1 MKTKNEYIESAAS
14 ELKLWGAQIDLLN
27 AKAESAAVDMKH
39 KYHEELAILRTRQK
53 AANEKIIELQEHSG
67 ESWESIKE
75 SADKLW
81 GEFRTGLTNATSKFK

>member
-27 AKAESAAVDMKH
+27 AKAESAAVDIKH
-39 KYHEELAILRTRQK
+39 KYHEELAILEVKQR
-53 AANEKIIELQEHSG
+53 AANEKMIELQQHSG
-67 ESWESIKE
+67 EAWESVKE

-81 GEFRTGLTNATSKFK
+81 GEVRSGLASAVSKFK